1 MELLKERLLP
11 FAREHIVPIVLCLL
25 GMVCLGVGLV
35 SLLTNTGSEEEIVFD
50 SKGVKP
56 STALRQETGSQED
69 KKILVDVSG
78 AVTNPGVY
86 VLPSDSRV
94 QDAIVAAGGMAGN
107 VDNVKVAQNLN
118 LAAPLTDGAK
128 LYIPIAGEQMVTSGG
143 GSTNSS
149 AASKAVAGAST
160 ALININAAAEDELD
174 TLAGVGEVTAS
185 KIIDNRPYQN
195 IQELL
200 DKEVIGQATFEKIK
214 ESISVY

>member
-1 MELLKERLLP
+1 MELLTERLLP

-25 GMVCLGVGLV
+25 GLICLDFGMV
-35 SLLTNTGSEEEIVFD
+35 SLFTATGSEEELTF
-50 SKGVKP
+50 KP
-56 STALRQETGSQED
+56 VQKDVSTKNNPEAKQD

-86 VLPSDSRV
+86 VLTSDSRV
-94 QDAIVAAGGMAGN
+94 QDAIVAAGGMAGT
-107 VDNVKVAQNLN
+107 VDSAKVAQNLN

-128 LYIPIAGEQMVTSGG
+128 LYIPVAGEQMVTSSG

-149 AASKAVAGAST
+149 AASKAVAGTST
-160 ALININAAAEDELD
+160 ALININAADESELD
-174 TLAGVGEVTAS
+174 TLPGVGEVTAG

-200 DKEVIGQATFEKIK
+200 DKEVVGQATFEKIK